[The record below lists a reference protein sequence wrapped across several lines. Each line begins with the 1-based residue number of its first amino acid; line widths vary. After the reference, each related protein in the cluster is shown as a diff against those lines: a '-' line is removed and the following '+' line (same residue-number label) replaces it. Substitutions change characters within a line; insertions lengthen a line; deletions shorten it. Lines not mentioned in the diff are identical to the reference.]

1 MAASSALLRQTEA
14 RLAELRTLGGERN
27 EFVGGWGGGH
37 LHTSSLAQTEALER
51 EQKELIVE
59 VGRLRNAVRKEMR
72 EIKQIAAAAN
82 DVGAWTSRLIDGDKH
97 FAIGDDGLDAALVS
111 RTKGLVSREDWA
123 RERDNLE
130 KEVRAA
136 RHSGHQLVRREPG
149 CASALVTAHPRTRVT
164 TTRSSSAPT
173 RGPGV
178 AGG

>member
-1 MAASSALLRQTEA
+1 MAAAIALRQAEA

-51 EQKELIVE
+51 EQKELIAE
-59 VGRLRNAVRKEMR
+59 VGRLRNAVNKEKR
-72 EIKQIAAAAN
+72 EIKKIAAAAN

-97 FAIGDDGLDAALVS
+97 FASGEDGLDAALVA

-130 KEVRAA
+130 KEVRSARYGALSCARDRVLACPGGCSFARRAPIAA
-136 RHSGHQLVRREPG
+136 RPLLG
-149 CASALVTAHPRTRVT
+149 PRH
-164 TTRSSSAPT
+164 
-173 RGPGV
+173 
-178 AGG
+178 AGGRER